1 MLRWFMMRGIY
12 WTPYWLYMAGFI
24 LVVSCVWEKGREAR
38 QRMGLFGWFC
48 ATALLV
54 VLVLWGHR
62 LV

>member
-1 MLRWFMMRGIY
+1 
-12 WTPYWLYMAGFI
+12 MAGFI

-38 QRMGLFGWFC
+38 QRMGLFAWFC